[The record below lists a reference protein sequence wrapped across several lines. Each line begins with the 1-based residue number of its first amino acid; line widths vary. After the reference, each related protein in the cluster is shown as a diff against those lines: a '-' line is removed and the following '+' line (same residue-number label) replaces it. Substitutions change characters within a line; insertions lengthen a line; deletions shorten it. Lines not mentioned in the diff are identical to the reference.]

1 MKERILVI
9 NAGSTSLKLALY
21 RGEAEEAAREVPF
34 VRRDREEDL
43 AAVSAAARE
52 FLSAAGATLE
62 SLDAIAAR
70 GGLLRPLAGGT
81 YLVDEAMEADLDAAR
96 WGEHASNLSA
106 VAARRMAGAAGIPA
120 YVVDP
125 VTVDEMD
132 EEARLTGIPAIRRRS
147 VFHALSQKAAARRAC
162 RDMGRPYA
170 AARLVVAHL
179 GGGISVG
186 AHAGGRVI
194 DVNNA
199 LDGDG
204 PIAPERA
211 GTIPAGALADLCFGG
226 GHSRAEVGR
235 LLAGGGGMAAHLG
248 TRDMREAGRRMLAGD
263 AAAGLAAR
271 AMAYTVAKQI
281 GAMAAALGGRV
292 DAVVL
297 TGAMAGWTWLAE
309 QIKARVG
316 FLAPVM
322 VLAGNMEMEALALGA
337 LRVLRG
343 EEQPLRY

>member
-1 MKERILVI
+1 
-9 NAGSTSLKLALY
+9 
-21 RGEAEEAAREVPF
+21 
-34 VRRDREEDL
+34 
-43 AAVSAAARE
+43 
-52 FLSAAGATLE
+52 
-62 SLDAIAAR
+62 
-70 GGLLRPLAGGT
+70 
-81 YLVDEAMEADLDAAR
+81 
-96 WGEHASNLSA
+96 
-106 VAARRMAGAAGIPA
+106 
-120 YVVDP
+120 
-125 VTVDEMD
+125 
-132 EEARLTGIPAIRRRS
+132 
-147 VFHALSQKAAARRAC
+147 
-162 RDMGRPYA
+162 MGRPYA